1 MSSEESGLA
10 ALKKEYDR
18 QYLRNDELVK
28 QDVVLYREYT
38 TLLRK
43 VSSLATVLGAMDP
56 ELKAVEAEEKPR
68 LISENALKLAPGLQW
83 YNRQIELIS
92 SLLEDDA
99 DNGSDGETGK
109 FHMPEELRDSYALYR
124 DTPLLYT
131 DDQ

>member
-1 MSSEESGLA
+1 MSSEENGIA

-56 ELKAVEAEEKPR
+56 ELKAVVAEEKPR

-83 YNRQIELIS
+83 YNRQIEIIS
-92 SLLEDDA
+92 SLLEDGD
-99 DNGSDGETGK
+99 SETGR
-109 FHMPEELRDSYALYR
+109 FHMPEELKDSYALYR